1 MAQGLRAVLTEA
13 AFVVSN
19 IASGAEVNHQIQL
32 LVAESWFSTWASSQ
46 GTVKAMGNGLA
57 SPLQMPNPLLAGQN
71 SGIATMMQVAQG
83 MPSYVMEEDLE
94 LTVIS
99 EMPGEIKVP
108 KTLEKE
114 CYPKD
119 LKEKM
124 EKEKTR
130 STSPDQ
136 KTLQEQVEQLETG
149 LAKCVADFRAQAE
162 EVLMQ
167 HLDSL
172 EEIQQSHDFEV
183 ANLMAE
189 NMLLREKLGLKST
202 EHVQSMMFQNIV
214 PEPKKKAGRG
224 NRAHAFR
231 DDEDDK
237 DAKKNA
243 IPDPSA
249 LPPPAG
255 HGGAGGGRG
264 TVRKGGKNQPQGSWQ
279 AFMAWVPLSSSM
291 QQAEPWKPLP
301 QGEIA
306 ASGQSQKS
314 SRQVMKRRE
323 PSGEPTAILPGT
335 PDERPH
341 KKGEDDD
348 SDSDS
353 GSAQAGEEQFEL
365 LELWR
370 ASQKQAKKMK
380 RGSQA
385 ETESSMPFREEEDEY
400 EEPVA
405 HGWILNPD
413 SNARISW
420 DLGSL
425 VMVLYDMVMIPMQ
438 AYTLPENIFLDFM
451 EWTTRL
457 FWTLDILWSCFT
469 GVVMADGSVEYD
481 IKIILKRYAKTWLT
495 MDLIIVLSDWSEV
508 VFSSGGVAMLSF
520 ARTTR
525 IVRIVRLLRLV
536 RMQEIMANV
545 TERIQSETLGPL
557 LQVSKVLIILLTIS
571 HFTGCLWFAI
581 GARETT
587 EDTWVKSLGY
597 NNDTV
602 DSQYL
607 ASLHWA
613 IAQFS
618 GGMDEISPASPLERL
633 FAVAVQTTIFVI
645 ALVMLGVFTSGL
657 TQQYIIGG
665 SGARQLATL
674 KRYLKQ
680 NNVSKATTKRVCRN
694 AKHAISGDLTPESV
708 ELLHVISEPLKVEL
722 SFDMYSQVLMW
733 HPFFLELLQENSPLM
748 RPICHR
754 AMSMLLLSST
764 DIIFNLGE
772 DGRSLSLTGR

>member
-1 MAQGLRAVLTEA
+1 MDFGLLISQNLSKYEALHGKGGTVIAQIRNSPGPTVDPSVRCFDGAFREHRPALISRHPRFLTTLVRTSLDPFETGCNARLGLTDKGEVFPGTECRVLTAQANSENDLNQVTGQVVDKLVELVKSVGSSEACGSDGELKLRALVPRGAVGSIIGKGGAAIKQLRENTGAKISIGGRSETEVFGVKNAEQVISVSGTAEGLRAVLT
-13 AFVVSN
+13 
-19 IASGAEVNHQIQL
+19 EVNHQIQL

-83 MPSYVMEEDLE
+83 MPSYVMEDSRGFALSCVEDLE

-136 KTLQEQVEQLETG
+136 KTLQEPTGRADSRTAEQVEQLETG

-231 DDEDDK
+231 DDEDDKDRERK

-341 KKGEDDD
+341 KKGED
-348 SDSDS
+348 
-353 GSAQAGEEQFEL
+353 
-365 LELWR
+365 R
-370 ASQKQAKKMK
+370 
-380 RGSQA
+380 
-385 ETESSMPFREEEDEY
+385 
-400 EEPVA
+400 
-405 HGWILNPD
+405 
-413 SNARISW
+413 
-420 DLGSL
+420 
-425 VMVLYDMVMIPMQ
+425 
-438 AYTLPENIFLDFM
+438 
-451 EWTTRL
+451 WT
-457 FWTLDILWSCFT
+457 
-469 GVVMADGSVEYD
+469 
-481 IKIILKRYAKTWLT
+481 
-495 MDLIIVLSDWSEV
+495 
-508 VFSSGGVAMLSF
+508 
-520 ARTTR
+520 
-525 IVRIVRLLRLV
+525 
-536 RMQEIMANV
+536 
-545 TERIQSETLGPL
+545 
-557 LQVSKVLIILLTIS
+557 
-571 HFTGCLWFAI
+571 
-581 GARETT
+581 
-587 EDTWVKSLGY
+587 
-597 NNDTV
+597 
-602 DSQYL
+602 
-607 ASLHWA
+607 
-613 IAQFS
+613 
-618 GGMDEISPASPLERL
+618 
-633 FAVAVQTTIFVI
+633 
-645 ALVMLGVFTSGL
+645 
-657 TQQYIIGG
+657 
-665 SGARQLATL
+665 
-674 KRYLKQ
+674 
-680 NNVSKATTKRVCRN
+680 
-694 AKHAISGDLTPESV
+694 
-708 ELLHVISEPLKVEL
+708 
-722 SFDMYSQVLMW
+722 
-733 HPFFLELLQENSPLM
+733 
-748 RPICHR
+748 
-754 AMSMLLLSST
+754 
-764 DIIFNLGE
+764 
-772 DGRSLSLTGR
+772 